1 MLLGP
6 QLEESGGDPAVD
18 RPEPMQ
24 ARMAAPAEGDEGGR
38 KVRGPAVVDDERG
51 GGAAEPAVAGED
63 LFAAPA
69 EAGPGR

>member
-51 GGAAEPAVAGED
+51 GGAA
-63 LFAAPA
+63 
-69 EAGPGR
+69 